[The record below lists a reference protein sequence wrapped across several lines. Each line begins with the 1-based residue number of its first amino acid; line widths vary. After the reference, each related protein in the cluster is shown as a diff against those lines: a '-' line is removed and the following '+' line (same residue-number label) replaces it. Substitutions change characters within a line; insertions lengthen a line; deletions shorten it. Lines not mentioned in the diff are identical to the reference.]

1 MDSLLHAI
9 VPDNELACSLA
20 RSSSLA
26 TTTRSRSLPCRSL
39 FSTKLV
45 AAMPNPLMAMF
56 CSVACRAGAPSPP
69 AAPGQ
74 GGWGGSFG
82 TAETEIAS

>member
-1 MDSLLHAI
+1 MDSVLQTI
-9 VPDNELACSLA
+9 VAESKLACSLA

-39 FSTKLV
+39 FSRKLV
-45 AAMPNPLMAMF
+45 AAMPTPLMAMF

-69 AAPGQ
+69 AAPGE
-74 GGWGGSFG
+74 GG
-82 TAETEIAS
+82 